1 MGGGL
6 GVTSLYNLREK
17 MNLNTLLNKSKF
29 KHLKNLRE
37 GFNYYFNSENSIFDD
52 IINNDTATIAF
63 VLVQYEIN
71 RKFISEKIFNYVQL
85 DDENENNKI
94 PFIEIRDEILLK
106 NKINI
111 NLLDMDYNTNSTDC
125 IQYLKSW
132 KGYRIYGDMENSL
145 ASFLSPFFSFKD
157 FEQNLYLVEEKLNI
171 GTENK
176 KLDHIEGLIKNHWQG
191 LFDFLS
197 NETNYFF
204 KNLEILIIKNIS

>member
-6 GVTSLYNLREK
+6 GATSLYNLREK

-29 KHLKNLRE
+29 KHLKNLWE

-145 ASFLSPFFSFKD
+145 ASFLSPFFSFRD

>member
-1 MGGGL
+1 
-6 GVTSLYNLREK
+6 

-29 KHLKNLRE
+29 KHLKNLWE

-63 VLVQYEIN
+63 ILVQYEIN

-85 DDENENNKI
+85 GDENKNNKI

-111 NLLDMDYNTNSTDC
+111 NLLNMDYNTNSTDC
-125 IQYLKSW
+125 IKYLKSW

>member
-6 GVTSLYNLREK
+6 GATSLYNLREK

-29 KHLKNLRE
+29 KHLKNLWE